1 MMDDLGGENMTP
13 WFRDE
18 VLVPIVQYRLS
29 AKLPV
34 FMTSNY
40 EFVGLVDVMT
50 VNKDETNRV
59 KAARLIQRIK
69 DLMTYVKLS
78 SDQYPDR

>member
-1 MMDDLGGENMTP
+1 
-13 WFRDE
+13 

-50 VNKDETNRV
+50 VTKDETNRV

>member
-1 MMDDLGGENMTP
+1 MMDDIGGENMTP

-18 VLVPIVQYRLS
+18 VLVPILQYRLS

-34 FMTSNY
+34 FMTSNFEY
-40 EFVGLVDVMT
+40 IQLVEALTVG
-50 VNKDETNRV
+50 KDDTSRV

-69 DLMTYVKLS
+69 DLMIPVKLS
-78 SDQYPDR
+78 KDHFKE